1 MFKVNAASREREPDT
16 YVPYIGHAS
25 PGVLLLDDGSLL
37 AMIRLDGVAFETAD
51 PMEVNSRHA
60 QRNILLRNIA
70 SRRIVLATHVVRSLA
85 DGTEYPQ
92 AECAS
97 GFARELDKAYRARLM
112 SNRLFRN
119 ELFLSEPVRRWGVSA
134 DADRDATLR

>member
-37 AMIRLDGVAFETAD
+37 AMIRLDGVPFETAD

-70 SRRIVLATHVVRSLA
+70 SRRI
-85 DGTEYPQ
+85 
-92 AECAS
+92 
-97 GFARELDKAYRARLM
+97 
-112 SNRLFRN
+112 
-119 ELFLSEPVRRWGVSA
+119 
-134 DADRDATLR
+134 